1 MSNFATD
8 DTSTDNPVQSHH
20 SGDLHCE
27 AHSQAQNKEQ
37 SPRDA
42 IELLPDEE
50 VQDLPPLPP
59 ATDSEYSEDEEWD
72 ETPTALQLRALF
84 TLLAGGFLLWSQL
97 RAGFRPGA
105 EWNRWVALSFVA
117 NLALPLGIV
126 WLFFAQGVGY
136 VSELKNQGLNAWNY
150 GWNFRDWKTHVK
162 WTLGMFVLMLPALWF
177 AAQDATAR
185 DYYAIYFPSAQ
196 NVACR
201 GCCFRSWFI
210 CSAGSGSF
218 AASCFLDWRR
228 VSVGLSRCCCR
239 RYSLAGRTPASRP
252 WSFTVRSSGA
262 SFSALLRGGRNR
274 SLWRFT
280 PTPCCTSRGRCW
292 CDES

>member
-27 AHSQAQNKEQ
+27 AHSQAENKEQ

-196 NVACR
+196 NVSLPWLLLSLVVYMFCWEWFFR
-201 GCCFRSWFI
+201 GFLLFGLAQGVGGIVAVLLQALLFGWAH
-210 CSAGSGSF
+210 AGKPPLEFYSSFVGGLILGTLAWRQKSF
-218 AASCFLDWRR
+218 AVAF
-228 VSVGLSRCCCR
+228 
-239 RYSLAGRTPASRP
+239 YTH
-252 WSFTVRSSGA
+252 
-262 SFSALLRGGRNR
+262 ALLHVAWALLVR
-274 SLWRFT
+274 
-280 PTPCCTSRGRCW
+280 
-292 CDES
+292 